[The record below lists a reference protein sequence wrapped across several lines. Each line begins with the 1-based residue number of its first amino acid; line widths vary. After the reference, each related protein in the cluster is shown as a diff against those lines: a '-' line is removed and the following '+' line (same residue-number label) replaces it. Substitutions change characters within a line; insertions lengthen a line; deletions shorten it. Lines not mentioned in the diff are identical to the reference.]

1 MIWMSWS
8 WKYDE
13 VEKSLAAEIFAPF
26 TFGSSL
32 GEGEGNWGPLWEM
45 GWAPSMMNESQG
57 ILGEGTSQIIFRC
70 PATWL
75 DNWRRA
81 LESLEDHRWFS
92 GFLESRM
99 CTYTFPF
106 YPPKKWFI
114 VENPSINGWF
124 GGAPWIGNLWKPQH
138 LHGPKKATTE
148 VFQGRPE
155 GNHRSSRRNRRRCG
169 EWTDLSHG
177 LKMLKMCIYMH

>member
-1 MIWMSWS
+1 MIWMIWS
-8 WKYDE
+8 WKYGE
-13 VEKSLAAEIFAPF
+13 VEKSLAAEIF
-26 TFGSSL
+26 
-32 GEGEGNWGPLWEM
+32 
-45 GWAPSMMNESQG
+45 PSPVHFWIQ
-57 ILGEGTSQIIFRC
+57 T
-70 PATWL
+70 
-75 DNWRRA
+75 WRRWRKLRPMRA
-81 LESLEDHRWFS
+81 EESLERELLKSSSVVQQLGLTTEDVLWNPWKIIGDFPDSWKVGCVHT
-92 GFLESRM
+92 LSR
-99 CTYTFPF
+99 FP
-106 YPPKKWFI
+106 PKKKWFI

-177 LKMLKMCIYMH
+177 LKMLKMCGLIWLICIYIYMH

>member
-1 MIWMSWS
+1 MVRSKNLWRLRFPQPR
-8 WKYDE
+8 
-13 VEKSLAAEIFAPF
+13 SLLDPDLAKVKEIEAH
-26 TFGSSL
+26 
-32 GEGEGNWGPLWEM
+32 
-45 GWAPSMMNESQG
+45 ESRG

-106 YPPKKWFI
+106 SPPKKWFI

-177 LKMLKMCIYMH
+177 LKMLKMCGLIWLICIYICTKMVKIW